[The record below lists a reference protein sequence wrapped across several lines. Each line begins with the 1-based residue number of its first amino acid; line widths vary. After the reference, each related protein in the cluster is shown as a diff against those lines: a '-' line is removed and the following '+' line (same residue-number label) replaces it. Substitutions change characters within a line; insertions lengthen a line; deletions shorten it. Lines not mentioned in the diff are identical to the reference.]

1 MRRHSSYMCP
11 IGARRVAGVIS
22 ARIGV
27 AVSRILAAWWKREA
41 MRRMSSQEICIG
53 VNRLHRFRSRRWGP
67 RPLRANCVLTLS
79 PVHDL
84 VYAALRARSRR
95 RSRRSVGPA
104 EVVHGEIA
112 KGTPLIE

>member
-53 VNRLHRFRSRRWGP
+53 VNRLHRFRIAAGEPVFLSERSNAPGPERGIPLCETAVAGRRYLHSW
-67 RPLRANCVLTLS
+67 S
-79 PVHDL
+79 
-84 VYAALRARSRR
+84 S
-95 RSRRSVGPA
+95 S
-104 EVVHGEIA
+104 
-112 KGTPLIE
+112 